1 MNRRQFLTSAALS
14 AAAVAGANRTTVRA
28 EASSHSPKRKGK
40 RPALSVWSH
49 PEQDYGKRGKAS
61 VRPMVDRLAEAGFEL
76 IIPLM
81 KTEGPVSYQSKI
93 GNMAEWCKDWDPLE
107 TMANEANR
115 AGMKLHP
122 WLCVFR
128 ESEGSALLEKHPE
141 VAAVNRPPSE
151 RERERMAARRRREGT
166 ERRGPDWACPRAPE
180 VQDYEASLYEE
191 LMGYDVAGVHL
202 DYIRYG
208 SRRTCYCERCRSAC
222 QEAHGFDP
230 TELERTD
237 SRTGDWLDVRAQPVT
252 RFVERMRGATR
263 AKGKEL
269 SAAVFTSYPSCYE
282 GQGQDWVDWAERGLV
297 DLMLP
302 MNYSISTKVARR
314 RAQAHV
320 AFVNGKV
327 PLSEGLGKSSSMS
340 QLPTKDM
347 MAQAEACLAE
357 GADGICL
364 FVHHGV
370 TDEDL
375 AALKRL

>member
-1 MNRRQFLTSAALS
+1 
-14 AAAVAGANRTTVRA
+14 
-28 EASSHSPKRKGK
+28 
-40 RPALSVWSH
+40 
-49 PEQDYGKRGKAS
+49 
-61 VRPMVDRLAEAGFEL
+61 MVDRLADAGIEL

-81 KTEGPVSYQSKI
+81 KTNGPVSYQSKVAHVA
-93 GNMAEWCKDWDPLE
+93 GWCKDWDPLE
-107 TMANEANR
+107 TLAHEANR
-115 AGMKLHP
+115 AGVKLHP

-128 ESEGSALLEKHPE
+128 EGEGSALMEAHPE
-141 VAAVNRPPSE
+141 LVAVSKPPSE
-151 RERERMAARRRREGT
+151 REREMMAARPRRQGT
-166 ERRGPDWACPRAPE
+166 QRRGPDWACPRAPE
-180 VQDYEASLYEE
+180 VQDYEAALYEE
-191 LMGYDVAGVHL
+191 LMAYDVAGVHL

-222 QEAHGFDP
+222 REAHGFDP
-230 TELERTD
+230 VDLERTD
-237 SRTGDWLDVRAQPVT
+237 ARTGDWLEVRAQPVT
-252 RFVERMRGATR
+252 QFVERMHKATR
-263 AKGKEL
+263 AKAKEL

-282 GQGQDWVDWAERGLV
+282 SQGQDWADWAERGLV

-302 MNYSISTKVARR
+302 MNYAVSTKVASR

-327 PLSEGLGKSSSMS
+327 PLQEGLGKSSSMS